1 MNSGHWRI
9 GRLAELSGASPKA
22 LRLYEAQGLLGHVT
36 RMGSY
41 RCYTNEHLQR
51 VRMIRLAQSLGFR
64 LAELGW
70 IISAGWPEVL
80 ARLQLRREQVEA
92 EIARQSARLAQ
103 IDRAIEEIRDC
114 PEVDADNLDAC
125 ELPPAGTEPIQS

>member
-1 MNSGHWRI
+1 MNPDLLRI
-9 GRLAELSGASPKA
+9 GRLAQLSGASPKA
-22 LRLYEAQGLLGHVT
+22 LRLYESQGLLGHVT

-51 VRMIRLAQSLGFR
+51 VRMIRMAQSLGFR

-70 IISAGWPEVL
+70 IASAGWPEVL

-92 EIARQSARLAQ
+92 EIARQRARLAQ

-114 PEVDADNLDAC
+114 PESSAERLDVC
-125 ELPPAGTEPIQS
+125 ELSAAGAQLIAS